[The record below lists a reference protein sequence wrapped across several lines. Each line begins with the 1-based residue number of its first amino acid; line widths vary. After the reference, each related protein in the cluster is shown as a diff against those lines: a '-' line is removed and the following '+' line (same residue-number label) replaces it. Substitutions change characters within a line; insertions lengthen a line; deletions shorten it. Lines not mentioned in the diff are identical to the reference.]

1 MSVLGIYYF
10 FVFLLVGIAGSITA
24 MSDFD
29 VMSGN
34 KLKLIFMYQY
44 MVYELAKEDLNI
56 VGIIILEIFTTFSV
70 WFLNIIIFIIVCL
83 YYMLLAICKLFYFIF
98 KKR

>member
-1 MSVLGIYYF
+1 MNILGIYYLL
-10 FVFLLVGIAGSITA
+10 VFLLVGIAGSITA
-24 MSDFD
+24 MEEFD
-29 VMSGN
+29 VMSRN

-56 VGIIILEIFTTFSV
+56 AGIIILEIFTTFSV
-70 WFLNIIIFIIVCL
+70 WFLNVIIFIIVCL
-83 YYMLLAICKLFYFIF
+83 YYIFLAVWKLFYFVF